1 MEMNGIHRLV
11 EQKCLPLYEQGLY
24 YDTALMAFMLVENE
38 LRKKSLAY
46 PIVFGADLIDFA
58 FKTQG
63 VKLIHPSNRMGG
75 YRLRDFFIATFNYYT
90 GMLMNEPLKINEG
103 LCNRLLSIASELIS
117 IIDVSERVTIDAGLV
132 EQLIQDGYF
141 KDKAQLIDLLN
152 LLHGYIVVG
161 DTYAGLI
168 ETLREEGYTVNQFEF
183 LFEADLIGIKIT
195 DISDI
200 LPYRTNPF
208 MLEEKQLM
216 VLCLTDEGF
225 YFAKNELG
233 VEVQR
238 FD

>member
-1 MEMNGIHRLV
+1 METNGIHRLI

-46 PIVFGADLIDFA
+46 PIVFGTDLIDFA

-63 VKLIHPSNRMGG
+63 VELIHPSNRMGG
-75 YRLRDFFIATFNYYT
+75 DKLREFFISTFNYYT
-90 GMLMNEPLKINEG
+90 NMLISEPLKINEG
-103 LCNRLLSIASELIS
+103 LCTRVLHITSELLS
-117 IIDVSERVTIDAGLV
+117 IIDVSERVSFDARLV
-132 EQLIQDGYF
+132 DQLVGDGYF
-141 KDKAQLIDLLN
+141 TDKAQLVDLIG
-152 LLHGYIVVG
+152 LLHGYILVG

-195 DISDI
+195 NISDI
-200 LPYRTNPF
+200 LPYRTSPF
-208 MLEEKQLM
+208 ALDDKQIM

-225 YFAKNELG
+225 YFTKNELG
-233 VEVQR
+233 VEMQN
-238 FD
+238 FE

>member
-1 MEMNGIHRLV
+1 MEMNGMHRLV
-11 EQKCLPLYEQGLY
+11 EQKCLPLFEQGLY
-24 YDTALMAFMLVENE
+24 YDTALMAFMIVENE

-75 YRLRDFFIATFNYYT
+75 YRLRDFFVSTFNYYT
-90 GMLMNEPLKINEG
+90 NMLMSEPLKINEG
-103 LCNRLLSIASELIS
+103 LCNRVLHIASELLS
-117 IIDVSERVTIDAGLV
+117 IIDVSERVALDASLV
-132 EQLIQDGYF
+132 DQLINDGYF
-141 KDKAQLIDLLN
+141 EDRAQLIDLLN

-208 MLEEKQLM
+208 VLDDKQMM
-216 VLCLTDEGF
+216 VLCMTDEGF
-225 YFAKNELG
+225 SFARNELG
-233 VEVQR
+233 VEMQR
-238 FD
+238 FE